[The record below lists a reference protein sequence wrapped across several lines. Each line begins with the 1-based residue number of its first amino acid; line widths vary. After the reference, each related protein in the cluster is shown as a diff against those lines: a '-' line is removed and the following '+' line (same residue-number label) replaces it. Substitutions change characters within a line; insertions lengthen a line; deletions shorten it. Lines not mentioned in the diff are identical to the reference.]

1 MKLNNFADKKEIL
14 ALFESGILSMCI
26 LFSTCEVAGTLSLTT
41 QFMEKR
47 ERFLLFSYSPSYK
60 DNVFICMF

>member
-1 MKLNNFADKKEIL
+1 M
-14 ALFESGILSMCI
+14 
-26 LFSTCEVAGTLSLTT
+26 FSTCEVAGTFSLTT